1 MPKKA
6 IGTLTLSDE
15 HFEYLSTVGYLQ
27 RLANGESFP
36 GDGHYSHMLLVNRVR
51 VFNKLEI
58 KKK

>member
-1 MPKKA
+1 MPKKV

-15 HFEYLSTVGYLQ
+15 YFEYLSTVGYLQ

-36 GDGHYSHMLLVNRVR
+36 GANYYSHVLLTNRVR
-51 VFNKLEI
+51 VFKLAR